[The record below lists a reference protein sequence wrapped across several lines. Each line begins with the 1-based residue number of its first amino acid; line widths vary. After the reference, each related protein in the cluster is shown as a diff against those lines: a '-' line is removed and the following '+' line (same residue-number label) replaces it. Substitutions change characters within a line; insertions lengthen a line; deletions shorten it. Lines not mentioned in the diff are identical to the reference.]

1 MHRRGCEP
9 GAAAIIL
16 LYKCTNKHFIRALR
30 CLQVAKLS
38 PRGERAN
45 VFSLLHASTKQE
57 KFKVVECAVPQQAT
71 RVQKS
76 SH

>member
-1 MHRRGCEP
+1 MLG
-9 GAAAIIL
+9 
-16 LYKCTNKHFIRALR
+16 
-30 CLQVAKLS
+30 
-38 PRGERAN
+38 
-45 VFSLLHASTKQE
+45 LLHAFIKRD